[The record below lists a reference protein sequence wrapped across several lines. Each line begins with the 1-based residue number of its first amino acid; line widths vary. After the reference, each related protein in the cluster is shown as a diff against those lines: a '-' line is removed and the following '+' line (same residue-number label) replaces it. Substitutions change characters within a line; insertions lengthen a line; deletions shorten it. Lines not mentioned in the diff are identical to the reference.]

1 MGQKVIVKVKDVDG
15 GLEGAPLWITTFVD
29 MTSLLVTFF
38 ILLFTFSSIREFDAF
53 SYPKSLVGST
63 GIWDD
68 EGATDMVAPNNDIM
82 QAYDILRG
90 ARQPHARPASE
101 LSENIEEMGQKLT
114 EDHVEIDL
122 RRAENGLRIVF
133 PERAGFSPG
142 SAYVNASLR
151 QSLRELGGT
160 MQHYPYVVLL
170 EGFTDDAFVPTPD
183 HPDAESLSLARA
195 VAAAAVLQEE
205 SDLPAALIQVAGRG
219 ATNLR
224 SEEPDSA
231 LSRRADRR
239 VEAVLVAMERS
250 RAKSYDAEVGR

>member
-82 QAYDILRG
+82 QAYDVLRG

-122 RRAENGLRIVF
+122 RRARGEATQPAL
-133 PERAGFSPG
+133 PP
-142 SAYVNASLR
+142 
-151 QSLRELGGT
+151 QT
-160 MQHYPYVVLL
+160 
-170 EGFTDDAFVPTPD
+170 
-183 HPDAESLSLARA
+183 
-195 VAAAAVLQEE
+195 LQ
-205 SDLPAALIQVAGRG
+205 L
-219 ATNLR
+219 
-224 SEEPDSA
+224 
-231 LSRRADRR
+231 
-239 VEAVLVAMERS
+239 
-250 RAKSYDAEVGR
+250 